1 MNVRHLS
8 LRVGPQHHC
17 GTEDHRRVGD
27 GLPFGR
33 DLDAPIRASEDDG
46 ADVFAVIRL
55 DEYDLAAGCFRDEID
70 RKTLHVEAEASV
82 RARRRGRQRLPGEV
96 AFD

>member
-17 GTEDHRRVGD
+17 GTEDHRHVGD

-55 DEYDLAAGCFRDEID
+55 DERSFSSGRFRDEID
-70 RKTLHVEAEASV
+70 RKGLRIEAEAAV
-82 RARRRGRQRLPGEV
+82 RARRRSRQRLPSEV